1 MNKYF
6 TNDNDS
12 SRIEFRIYPEV
23 TLCGRIELKCLWSFA
38 LTARDTSKYCRLI
51 TCAEGA
57 YLITNHKFTTE
68 NLHFRYKGELLAQQ
82 TPLALSLSKLP

>member
-57 YLITNHKFTTE
+57 
-68 NLHFRYKGELLAQQ
+68 
-82 TPLALSLSKLP
+82 